1 MISSN
6 LHEKL
11 LATQDRDADIDLL
24 RGALSI
30 DSVTGNETG
39 FATFL
44 KSQMETLGLETGS
57 GEFLP
62 GRLNVWGQHQP
73 VTGDDA
79 PASSSSATPT
89 PCMCA
94 AGRKPGRASRRKALR
109 RRLDRR

>member
-1 MISSN
+1 MVSSN

-11 LATQDRDADIDLL
+11 LTTQDRDADIDLL
-24 RGALSI
+24 RGAQSI
-30 DSVTGNETG
+30 DSVTGNETR

-73 VTGDDA
+73 VPVDDA
-79 PASSSSATPT
+79 P
-89 PCMCA
+89 
-94 AGRKPGRASRRKALR
+94 
-109 RRLDRR
+109 RLLFVGHTDTVHVRGW